1 MSDTIG
7 FTTRDGVERISN
19 IWPWPW
25 SPTRRPAAE
34 DRHALSLLD
43 TSVLPPPPPPPP
55 RAACLPCNC
64 SNTSVIERMA
74 ARLEQQERTIAE
86 LKAQLSSVSRPAQL
100 RERADEQGEALGGK
114 WGPCVRQV
122 HLFQMRTARGHLGEP
137 LVIETLM
144 ILALIDHS

>member
-100 RERADEQGEALGGK
+100 RERATERQGREGGPIPPADTASSEGAVGAEA
-114 WGPCVRQV
+114 R
-122 HLFQMRTARGHLGEP
+122 
-137 LVIETLM
+137 
-144 ILALIDHS
+144 SSS

>member
-34 DRHALSLLD
+34 DRHSLSLLD
-43 TSVLPPPPPPPP
+43 TSVLPPPPPPLPPP
-55 RAACLPCNC
+55 RAACLPCNNC
-64 SNTSVIERMA
+64 SNASVIERMA

-100 RERADEQGEALGGK
+100 RERATERQGREGGPSPLPPGMPQTDTASAEGAVGAEA
-114 WGPCVRQV
+114 R
-122 HLFQMRTARGHLGEP
+122 
-137 LVIETLM
+137 
-144 ILALIDHS
+144 SSS